1 MSAYKPVGSNFS
13 VTTGAASTASSP
25 ILHETQ
31 YLRVNTITAD
41 SYVNVATASSSG
53 NDVAATSSNLWC
65 STLYPD
71 VISTG
76 KPKSAQVVGIT
87 TEAGDGGT
95 GFSNAVITFQEG
107 TFSEFG
113 VDDTCTCLVEG
124 QPWFNFTHK
133 RVKSVD
139 VSFTPNASS
148 GYGRRIR
155 VIDAYTGV
163 GIGTAFSADKGASP
177 RDAKLRSSLKVAGLR
192 TASTNGQ
199 INCQQVQIV
208 GG

>member
-53 NDVAATSSNLWC
+53 NDVAATSSNFWC

-71 VISTG
+71 VSSTG

-95 GFSNAVITFQEG
+95 GGGSNMT
-107 TFSEFG
+107 
-113 VDDTCTCLVEG
+113 
-124 QPWFNFTHK
+124 N
-133 RVKSVD
+133 
-139 VSFTPNASS
+139 PNTAATAPDGSGSGGAGASS
-148 GYGRRIR
+148 GGNNGYAIVTQSGSAPIYSGSGTKVGRTL
-155 VIDAYTGV
+155 TG
-163 GIGTAFSADKGASP
+163 ADPNWPGSGA
-177 RDAKLRSSLKVAGLR
+177 
-192 TASTNGQ
+192 
-199 INCQQVQIV
+199 
-208 GG
+208 